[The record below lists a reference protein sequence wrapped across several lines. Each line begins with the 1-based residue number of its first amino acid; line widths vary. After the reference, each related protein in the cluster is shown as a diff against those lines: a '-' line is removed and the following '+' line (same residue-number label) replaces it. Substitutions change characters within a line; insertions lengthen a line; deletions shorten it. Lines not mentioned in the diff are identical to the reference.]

1 MQADEIKVKTQR
13 GYLWL
18 ALAMMVSTRLWI
30 VGAVSVH
37 RDKALIRQ
45 VAHQVRQI
53 AQYQPLLIPVTGN
66 ERHLA

>member
-1 MQADEIKVKTQR
+1 
-13 GYLWL
+13 
-18 ALAMMVSTRLWI
+18 MVSTRLWI